1 MSQTCCA
8 DNKFSPDIIRIGQ
21 LHETARGHTLIR
33 RRYTVTKKIILDW
46 CVILPNT
53 RFLLSFDSFKK
64 YICTNMY
71 MILSSL

>member
-33 RRYTVTKKIILDW
+33 RDT
-46 CVILPNT
+46 
-53 RFLLSFDSFKK
+53 LLRKKK
-64 YICTNMY
+64 YFRLVCNIA
-71 MILSSL
+71 